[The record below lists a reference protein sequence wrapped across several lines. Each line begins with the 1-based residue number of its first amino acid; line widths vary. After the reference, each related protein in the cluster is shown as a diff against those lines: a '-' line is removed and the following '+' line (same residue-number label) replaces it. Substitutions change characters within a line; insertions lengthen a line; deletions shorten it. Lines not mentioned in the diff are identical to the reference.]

1 MWRHIHV
8 IMCCDRGNFLGVGSL
23 NHRPWGSHSGKV
35 GLYYKC
41 FCPLGSHLTSPISH
55 FFSQIFMLLIYIFGD
70 TYDDRT
76 NPPPHTHPQA
86 TTHSPLQQS
95 PHPASDRNHWLGA
108 RHSPHL
114 QWGSH
119 DLPWLFWGS
128 EEAMVVV
135 WGSSLKCLVFAWR
148 DVRLREMGLC
158 TSVLANIVK
167 QLSSMSSLEGG
178 SL

>member
-1 MWRHIHV
+1 MYYYYYYMWRHIHV

-76 NPPPHTHPQA
+76 NPPPPHTP
-86 TTHSPLQQS
+86 TSYHSLSPSAEPTPSFRQEPLTWC
-95 PHPASDRNHWLGA
+95 P
-108 RHSPHL
+108 
-114 QWGSH
+114 
-119 DLPWLFWGS
+119 
-128 EEAMVVV
+128 
-135 WGSSLKCLVFAWR
+135 
-148 DVRLREMGLC
+148 
-158 TSVLANIVK
+158 T
-167 QLSSMSSLEGG
+167 LSSSSVRVPWPFLVVLRVRGG
-178 SL
+178 DGSCLRK